1 MILKFKDPNNNATV
15 IIDNIEK
22 VEIDT
27 ENYSVK
33 YNTDASIKWYLRLP
47 ELIDERTQKVY
58 YGVNLQYLDHD
69 SRSLQE
75 TAELHL
81 SYNRHDDVSKC
92 RVITYHVKN
101 SKAHNEIALHIYKN
115 VYILSDDGKL
125 IDKLWNFY

>member
-47 ELIDERTQKVY
+47 ELLDERTQKVY
-58 YGVNLQYLDHD
+58 YGANLQYLHSDFLKVEEG
-69 SRSLQE
+69 R
-75 TAELHL
+75 
-81 SYNRHDDVSKC
+81 NMC

-115 VYILSDDGKL
+115 VCIFSDDGKPMGD
-125 IDKLWNFY
+125 IFYI

>member
-1 MILKFKDPNNNATV
+1 MILKFMDPNNNATV

-33 YNTDASIKWYLRLP
+33 YPTDDVSVKWYLRLP
-47 ELIDERTQKVY
+47 ELLDERTQKVY
-58 YGVNLQYLDHD
+58 YGANLQYLDHD

-75 TAELHL
+75 TAELYL
-81 SYNRHDDVSKC
+81 SYNCHDDVSKC

-101 SKAHNEIALHIYKN
+101 SKAHNEIAFHIYKN
-115 VYILSDDGKL
+115 VYTLSDDGKL
-125 IDKLWNFY
+125 IDKL

>member
-27 ENYSVK
+27 ENYSVM

-47 ELIDERTQKVY
+47 ELIDGRTQEVY
-58 YGVNLQYLDHD
+58 YGANLQYLHSDFLKVKG
-69 SRSLQE
+69 RG
-75 TAELHL
+75 
-81 SYNRHDDVSKC
+81 NGC
-92 RVITYHVKN
+92 MVITYHVKN
-101 SKAHNEIALHIYKN
+101 SKAHNEIAFHIYKN

-125 IDKLWNFY
+125 IDKLWNFFKKVLDKLY

>member
-27 ENYSVK
+27 ESYSVK
-33 YNTDASIKWYLRLP
+33 YPTDDVSVKWYLRLP
-47 ELIDERTQKVY
+47 ELLDERTQKVY
-58 YGVNLQYLDHD
+58 YGANLQYLHCD
-69 SRSLQE
+69 SLEVRE
-75 TAELHL
+75 GR
-81 SYNRHDDVSKC
+81 NMC

-115 VYILSDDGKL
+115 VCIFSDDGKPMGD
-125 IDKLWNFY
+125 IF

>member
-33 YNTDASIKWYLRLP
+33 YPTDDVSVKWYLRLP
-47 ELIDERTQKVY
+47 ELLDERTQKVY
-58 YGVNLQYLDHD
+58 YGANLQYLHYDFIKVKGGGGG
-69 SRSLQE
+69 
-75 TAELHL
+75 
-81 SYNRHDDVSKC
+81 NMCK
-92 RVITYHVKN
+92 VITYHVKN

-115 VYILSDDGKL
+115 VYTLSDDGKL
-125 IDKLWNFY
+125 IDKL